1 MTGLTRILPALVLA
15 GLPAAQMAPPAAAQ
29 DGGEVPPATMVS
41 VIGEA
46 VIIVLI
52 AVAALSVL
60 AKLSIH
66 LGYVPREPENRFQ
79 SIVHGFA
86 NVVGRLRPARSIR
99 DRQRMPED
107 RRRQRGG

>member
-1 MTGLTRILPALVLA
+1 MAILPPALTA
-15 GLPAAQMAPPAAAQ
+15 SSAAVAQ
-29 DGGEVPPATMVS
+29 DAGEVPPATMVS

-66 LGYVPREPENRFQ
+66 LGFVPREPETRFQ
-79 SIVHGFA
+79 SIIHGAA
-86 NVVGRLRPARSIR
+86 NVVGRLRPARPIR
-99 DRQRMPED
+99 DRRQSPDD
-107 RRRQRGG
+107 RRR

>member
-1 MTGLTRILPALVLA
+1 MTGRFRIMAILPPALTA
-15 GLPAAQMAPPAAAQ
+15 SSAAVAQ
-29 DGGEVPPATMVS
+29 DAGEVPPATMVS

-66 LGYVPREPENRFQ
+66 LGFVPREPETRFQ
-79 SIVHGFA
+79 SIIHGAA
-86 NVVGRLRPARSIR
+86 NVVGRLRPARPIR
-99 DRQRMPED
+99 DRRQSPDD
-107 RRRQRGG
+107 RRR